1 MERIVTPG
9 TLTRRIL
16 RPGGSPEG
24 LLTKGISHCI
34 PLRIFPTVPSILIGM
49 SSCNDALPDSKISD
63 EGMTFRLSEPSR
75 ILTRPDQT
83 GFQATL
89 RGARYWKSLSGGY
102 DSLHP
107 RLRSARPC
115 RDFEDVYTL
124 QGVAL
129 G

>member
-1 MERIVTPG
+1 
-9 TLTRRIL
+9 
-16 RPGGSPEG
+16 
-24 LLTKGISHCI
+24 
-34 PLRIFPTVPSILIGM
+34 
-49 SSCNDALPDSKISD
+49 
-63 EGMTFRLSEPSR
+63 MTFRLSEPSR
-75 ILTRPDQT
+75 IRTRPDRT

-124 QGVAL
+124 QGATRGIQPPQNLSPERATQNITHPKSTITTHKSRGRLNGVSNTGDEL
-129 G
+129 EIK